1 MKEQIIER
9 VKELLQPL
17 IEERGLKLVDVEYI
31 TAGKPVLR
39 IYVYNP
45 EGTSIE
51 DCEWISR
58 RIGALLDI
66 EDLIP
71 VSYILEVSSP
81 GLDRKLKNKEEYDIF
96 KGRDVKIVLS
106 EPIEEGKNVY
116 EGVLQG
122 LEDDNVFL
130 ETDGETI
137 KIPLEKIS
145 KTNLEFKLDGE
156 R

>member
-1 MKEQIIER
+1 MVENIIER

-17 IEERGLKLVDVEYI
+17 VEERGLKLVDVEYI

-81 GLDRKLKNKEEYDIF
+81 GLERKLKNKEEYEIF
-96 KGRDVKIVLS
+96 KGRDVKIVTK
-106 EPIEEGKNVY
+106 EPINGKNVY
-116 EGVLQG
+116 EGVLKG
-122 LEDDNVFL
+122 LEDDNVVIQKN
-130 ETDGETI
+130 GEII

-145 KTNLEFKLDGE
+145 RTNLEFKVGGE
-156 R
+156 

>member
-1 MKEQIIER
+1 MVVDIVEK

-17 IEERGLKLVDVEYI
+17 LEERGLKLVDIEYVKE
-31 TAGKPVLR
+31 GKPVLR

-51 DCEWISR
+51 DCEWVSR

-71 VSYILEVSSP
+71 HSYTLEVSSP
-81 GLDRKLKNKEEYDIF
+81 GLNRKIKNPEEYEIF
-96 KGRDVKIVLS
+96 KGREVKIVTK
-106 EPIEEGKNVY
+106 EPVENRNVFKGIIKGLEGENVKIEE
-116 EGVLQG
+116 EGCQL
-122 LEDDNVFL
+122 
-130 ETDGETI
+130 

-145 KTNLEFKLDGE
+145 RANLEF
-156 R
+156 